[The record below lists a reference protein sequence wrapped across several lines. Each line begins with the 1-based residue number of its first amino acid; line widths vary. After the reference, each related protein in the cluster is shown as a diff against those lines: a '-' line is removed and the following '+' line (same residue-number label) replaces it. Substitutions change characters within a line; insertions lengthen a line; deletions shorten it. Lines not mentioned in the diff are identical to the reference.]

1 MPVSKNILIGVTGSI
16 KIVRTLASKEYFF
29 DSESCDLFEVF
40 DDTERVKYKKS
51 DPILH
56 IELRRWADIYL
67 ICPLDANTLAKISI
81 GLCDNLL
88 TDIARAWDMSKPFWV
103 YPSMNTYMYEH
114 KLTEEQLNKLK
125 SFGIKVI
132 PPITKKLACG
142 DYGMGA
148 LPEPDQIVES
158 VYNHIYC

>member
-1 MPVSKNILIGVTGSI
+1 MPVTKNILIGVTGSVSAIKIPEIVQKFHNLANSNNNTI

-40 DDTERVKYKKS
+40 DDTERVKYTKS

-56 IELRRWADIYL
+56 IE
-67 ICPLDANTLAKISI
+67 
-81 GLCDNLL
+81 
-88 TDIARAWDMSKPFWV
+88 TDIARAWDMSKPLWV
-103 YPSMNTYMYEH
+103 YPSMNTCMYEH

-158 VYNHIYC
+158 VYNYMYR